1 MSPDRRRAAPNDS
14 EMGVD
19 FVAKLAEIGQNPLM
33 AAGVQIMQLNIT
45 RCCNLVCRHCHVKA
59 TPDRTEMMSLEVL
72 AECIRIARQ
81 FRINTI
87 DITGGS
93 PELHPELPWLLHTL
107 ADDGKHTMV
116 RTNLAILLE
125 DRFRGFPELYRDC
138 KVEVVGSLPD
148 YLEERTDRQRGAGT
162 FKKCILALQ
171 NLNALGYGREGTG
184 LVLDLAH
191 NPAGSYLPGNQ
202 ASLEAEYRRTLRDK
216 FNVEFNRLFVLT
228 NCPIGRF
235 HDFLVRSG
243 NLDDYMRMLRQTF
256 NPVAVPNVMC
266 RTMLSVGWDGRL
278 YDCDFNQVLDL
289 PVNSDVPGHVRD
301 FDSGRLGNRHIVLGN
316 HCYACCAG
324 AGSSC
329 QGSLEK

>member
-1 MSPDRRRAAPNDS
+1 MCPIRQCSPRDDS

-19 FVAKLAEIGQNPLM
+19 FVTKLAKNGQNPLL
-33 AAGVQIMQLNIT
+33 ATGVEVLQLNIT
-45 RCCNLVCRHCHVKA
+45 RRCNLVCRHCHVEA
-59 TPDRTEMMSLEVL
+59 TSDRTEMMSLDVL
-72 AECIRIARQ
+72 EECIRIARQ

-87 DITGGS
+87 DITGGA
-93 PELHPELPWLLHTL
+93 PELHTELPWLLRTL
-107 ADDGKHTMV
+107 AGDGKRLMV

-125 DRFRGFPELYRDC
+125 DRFRRFPELYRDC

-148 YLEERTDRQRGAGT
+148 YLAERTDRQRGAGT
-162 FKKCILALQ
+162 FEKCILALQ
-171 NLNALGYGREGTG
+171 NLNAVGYGREGTE
-184 LVLDLAH
+184 LILDLAH

-202 ASLEAEYRRTLRDK
+202 ASLEAEYRRILREK

-235 HDFLVRSG
+235 RDFLVRSG
-243 NLDDYMRMLRQTF
+243 NLDDYMRMLRQAF
-256 NPVAVPNVMC
+256 NPVAVPNIMC

-278 YDCDFNQVLDL
+278 YDCDFNQVLNL
-289 PVNSDVPGHVRD
+289 PINRGAPGHVRD
-301 FDSGRLGNRHIVLGN
+301 FDLARLGSRTIVFGN
-316 HCYACCAG
+316 HCFACCAG